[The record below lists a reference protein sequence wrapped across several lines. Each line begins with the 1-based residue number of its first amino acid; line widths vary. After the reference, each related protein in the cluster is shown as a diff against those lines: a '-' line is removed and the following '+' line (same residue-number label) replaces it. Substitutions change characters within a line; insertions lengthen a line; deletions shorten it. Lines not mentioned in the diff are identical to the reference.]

1 MLKELKPEGFHDAI
15 TMTTYAWETE
25 KQHLDILKSIQ
36 RWTPSHFEAVAK
48 KIENETGQYFV
59 CQICGAT
66 MIEIPKG
73 RCPICRFSSEN
84 FRKIES
90 PI

>member
-1 MLKELKPEGFHDAI
+1 MPK
-15 TMTTYAWETE
+15 
-25 KQHLDILKSIQ
+25 
-36 RWTPSHFEAVAK
+36 HFEAVAR

-66 MIEIPKG
+66 TITMPRG
-73 RCPICRFSSEN
+73 QCPICKFSLDNS
-84 FRKIES
+84 RKIEP

>member
-1 MLKELKPEGFHDAI
+1 LKPEGFQDAI

-36 RWTPSHFEAVAK
+36 RWTPNHFEAVAK

-66 MIEIPKG
+66 MIEIPQGK
-73 RCPICRFSSEN
+73 CPICKFPSEN
-84 FRKIES
+84 LRKIKP